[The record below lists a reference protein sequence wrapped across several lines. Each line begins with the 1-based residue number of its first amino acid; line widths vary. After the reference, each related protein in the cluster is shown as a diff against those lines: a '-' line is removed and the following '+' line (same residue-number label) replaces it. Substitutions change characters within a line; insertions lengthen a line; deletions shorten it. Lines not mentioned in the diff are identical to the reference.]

1 VLQVSQLA
9 QEERAERVP
18 IGAFVDREQRDELV
32 GLARQSDCSVS
43 RIVRRAIAREL
54 ERSEGV
60 GGLSFSLPPASR
72 TERREA
78 SEPVGQSDSR
88 RPAGQQ

>member
-1 VLQVSQLA
+1 MRS
-9 QEERAERVP
+9 
-18 IGAFVDREQRDELV
+18 GCHWAFVDREQRDELV
-32 GLARQSDCSVS
+32 RLARQSDCSVS

-72 TERREA
+72 TDAARPPNRWGSRTRGYLRGRR
-78 SEPVGQSDSR
+78 R
-88 RPAGQQ
+88 